1 MSKLFESFS
10 TQMYKLIA
18 FILFII
24 GVFSVNSTCDLI
36 FHQPEEPISLKRFCK
51 NETN

>member
-1 MSKLFESFS
+1 MLNLFEKFS
-10 TQMYKLIA
+10 TQVYKFIA
-18 FILFII
+18 FILFFI

-51 NETN
+51 K